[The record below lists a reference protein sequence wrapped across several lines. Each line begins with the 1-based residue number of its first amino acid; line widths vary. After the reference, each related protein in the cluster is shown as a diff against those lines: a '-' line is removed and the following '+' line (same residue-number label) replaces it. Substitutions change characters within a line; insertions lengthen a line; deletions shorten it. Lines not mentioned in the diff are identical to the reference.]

1 MNHVHPPDQRRYL
14 PTYEN
19 CFVCGGQ
26 HPRGLRLR
34 FFTFGDGV
42 ARVEFV
48 PEDSLTGYEEIVH
61 GGVIATVFD
70 ELLGW
75 SLSLK
80 IDQLFLTGELTVRY
94 LRPVLSNRTYLGSAH
109 LIEDKKRYWIAEG
122 ELKDQHDI
130 LYARAS
136 GKYFPVGKERTRE
149 FATKL
154 TYQPGDLPIFL
165 SSAIDRESSVE

>member
-1 MNHVHPPDQRRYL
+1 MHHAHSPEQRRYL

-19 CFVCGGQ
+19 CFVCGGH

-34 FFTFGDGV
+34 FFTCGGGIS
-42 ARVEFV
+42 RVEFT

-75 SLSLK
+75 SVGIK
-80 IDQLFLTGELTVRY
+80 TDQLFFTGELTVRY
-94 LRPVLSNRTYLGSAH
+94 LRPILSNRTYQGSAYPV
-109 LIEDKKRYWIAEG
+109 EDKKRYWIAEG
-122 ELKDQHDI
+122 ELKDQDDT

-136 GKYFPVGKERTRE
+136 GKYFPMGVEKTRD
-149 FATKL
+149 FAVKL
-154 TYQPGDLPIFL
+154 TYQPDDLPIFL
-165 SSAIDRESSVE
+165 NSGD